1 MVKGMLEKI
10 VLNKMMGN
18 MGMRQMLQ
26 LMKTKKGLCL
36 STNIDTRQICGI

>member
-18 MGMRQMLQ
+18 VGMLQMLQ